1 MWERTVMP
9 DILGILSLS
18 IIYGFTVCSLSCL
31 PTLSVYLMGTGR
43 TFTDGL
49 VGGFYFVAGKMLVY
63 GTWGGL
69 AGGFGML
76 FGVPAIQNRWMGLFV
91 IVTALAIPLAARTKT
106 TCNCYRQE
114 QRGRRLPLL
123 MLGASTS
130 LVPCPPLAAVL
141 LLAAHKGS
149 VLTGIGYGFVFGAGL
164 IVSPLMAASGSMAL
178 ISGVIREKVSWI
190 GPYLQGSA
198 MAILLVMGMRI
209 FLEV

>member
-1 MWERTVMP
+1 MP

-18 IIYGFTVCSLSCL
+18 IVYGFTVCSLACL
-31 PTLSVYLMGTGR
+31 PPLSVYLMGTGR

-76 FGVPAIQNRWMGLFV
+76 FGVPTIQNRWMGIFI
-91 IVTALAIPLAARTKT
+91 IVTGLAIPLAARTKT
-106 TCNCYRQE
+106 ACNCLGPGKH
-114 QRGRRLPLL
+114 GRRFPLL
-123 MLGASTS
+123 LLGASTS
-130 LVPCPPLAAVL
+130 LVPCPPLAAIL

-149 VLTGIGYGFVFGAGL
+149 VLTGIGYGLVFGAGL

-178 ISGVIREKVSWI
+178 ISGVIRQKVSWI

-198 MAILLVMGMRI
+198 MVILLFMGIRI
-209 FLEV
+209 FLEI

>member
-1 MWERTVMP
+1 MP

-18 IIYGFTVCSLSCL
+18 IVYGFTVCSLSCL

-43 TFTDGL
+43 TFTDGM

-69 AGGFGML
+69 AGGFGLL
-76 FGVPAIQNRWMGLFV
+76 FGMPTIQDRWMGLFV
-91 IVTALAIPLAARTKT
+91 IVTALAMPLAAKTKKA
-106 TCNCYRQE
+106 CKCSSPE
-114 QRGRRLPLL
+114 QQGSGLPLL
-123 MLGASTS
+123 LLGASTS
-130 LVPCPPLAAVL
+130 LIPCPPLAAVL

-178 ISGVIREKVSWI
+178 ISGVIREKVFWI

-198 MAILLVMGMRI
+198 MAILLFMGLRI

>member
-1 MWERTVMP
+1 MP

-18 IIYGFTVCSLSCL
+18 IVYGFTVCSLSCL
-31 PTLSVYLMGTGR
+31 PTLSVYLMGTGL
-43 TFTDGL
+43 TFKDGL

-76 FGVPAIQNRWMGLFV
+76 FGVPTIQNRWMGLFI
-91 IVTALAIPLAARTKT
+91 IVTALAIPLAAKTKT
-106 TCNCYRQE
+106 ACNC
-114 QRGRRLPLL
+114 RRSDQHDRRFPLL
-123 MLGASTS
+123 LLGASTS

-149 VLTGIGYGFVFGAGL
+149 VLTGVVYGLVFGSGL
-164 IVSPLMAASGSMAL
+164 IISPLMAASGSMAL
-178 ISGVIREKVSWI
+178 ISGVIRQKVSWI

-198 MAILLVMGMRI
+198 MAILLLMGMRI

>member
-1 MWERTVMP
+1 MP

-18 IIYGFTVCSLSCL
+18 IVYGFTVCSLSCL

-49 VGGFYFVAGKMLVY
+49 VGGFYFVVGKMLVY

-69 AGGFGML
+69 AGAFGML
-76 FGVPAIQNRWMGLFV
+76 FGVPAIQNRWMGLFI
-91 IVTALAIPLAARTKT
+91 IVTALAIPLAAKTKT
-106 TCNCYRQE
+106 GCNCRSPE

-123 MLGASTS
+123 LLGASTS

-149 VLTGIGYGFVFGAGL
+149 VLTGVGYGFVFGSGL

-198 MAILLVMGMRI
+198 MAILLLIGMRI
-209 FLEV
+209 LLEV

>member
-1 MWERTVMP
+1 MP
-9 DILGILSLS
+9 EILSILSLS

-69 AGGFGML
+69 AGAFGML
-76 FGVPAIQNRWMGLFV
+76 FGVPTIQNRWMGLFV
-91 IVTALAIPLAARTKT
+91 IVTALAIPLAAKTKT
-106 TCNCYRQE
+106 ACNCRRKE
-114 QRGRRLPLL
+114 QQGSRLPLL
-123 MLGASTS
+123 LLGASTS

-149 VLTGIGYGFVFGAGL
+149 VLTGIGYGLVFGAGL

-178 ISGVIREKVSWI
+178 ISGVIRQKVSWI
-190 GPYLQGSA
+190 SPYLQGSA
-198 MAILLVMGMRI
+198 MAILLFMGMRI

>member
-1 MWERTVMP
+1 MP
-9 DILGILSLS
+9 DILSILSLS

-31 PTLSVYLMGTGR
+31 PPLGVYLMGSGR

-76 FGVPAIQNRWMGLFV
+76 FGVPDIQNRWMGIFV
-91 IVTALAIPLAARTKT
+91 IVAGLAIPLAAKTKT
-106 TCNCYRQE
+106 SCNCRRTGQ
-114 QRGRRLPLL
+114 QGSRLPLL
-123 MLGASTS
+123 LLGASTS
-130 LVPCPPLAAVL
+130 LVPCPPLAAIL
-141 LLAAHKGS
+141 LLSAHKGS
-149 VLTGIGYGFVFGAGL
+149 VLTGMGYGLVFGAGL

-178 ISGVIREKVSWI
+178 ISGVIRQKVTWI
-190 GPYLQGSA
+190 GPYIQGSA
-198 MAILLVMGMRI
+198 VAILLVMGMRI

>member
-1 MWERTVMP
+1 MP

-18 IIYGFTVCSLSCL
+18 IVYGFTVCSLSCL

-69 AGGFGML
+69 AGGFGLL
-76 FGVPAIQNRWMGLFV
+76 FGMPTIQDRWMGLFV
-91 IVTALAIPLAARTKT
+91 IVTALAMPLTAKTKT
-106 TCNCYRQE
+106 VCKCSRPAQ
-114 QRGRRLPLL
+114 QGSGLPLL
-123 MLGASTS
+123 LLGASTS
-130 LVPCPPLAAVL
+130 LIPCPPLAAVL

-178 ISGVIREKVSWI
+178 ISGVIREKVFWI

-198 MAILLVMGMRI
+198 MAILLFMGLRI

>member
-1 MWERTVMP
+1 MS

-18 IIYGFTVCSLSCL
+18 IVYGFTVCSLSCL
-31 PTLSVYLMGTGR
+31 PTLSIYLMGTGR

-76 FGVPAIQNRWMGLFV
+76 FGVPTIQNRWMGLFV

-106 TCNCYRQE
+106 ACNCRRPE
-114 QRGRRLPLL
+114 QQGSKLPLL
-123 MLGASTS
+123 LLGASTS
-130 LVPCPPLAAVL
+130 LIPCPPLAAVL
-141 LLAAHKGS
+141 LLAAHNGS
-149 VLTGIGYGFVFGAGL
+149 ILTGIGYGLVFGAGL

-198 MAILLVMGMRI
+198 MAILLLMGMRI

>member
-1 MWERTVMP
+1 MP

-18 IIYGFTVCSLSCL
+18 IVYGFTVCSLSCL

-49 VGGFYFVAGKMLVY
+49 VGGFYFVVGKMLVY

-69 AGGFGML
+69 AGAFGML
-76 FGVPAIQNRWMGLFV
+76 FGVPAIQNRWMGLFI
-91 IVTALAIPLAARTKT
+91 IVTALVIPLAAKTKT
-106 TCNCYRQE
+106 GCNCRRPE

-123 MLGASTS
+123 LLGASTS

-149 VLTGIGYGFVFGAGL
+149 VLTGVGYGFVFGSGL
-164 IVSPLMAASGSMAL
+164 IISPLMAASGSMAL
-178 ISGVIREKVSWI
+178 ISGVIRQKVSWI

-198 MAILLVMGMRI
+198 MAILLLIGMRI
-209 FLEV
+209 LLEV

>member
-1 MWERTVMP
+1 MP

-18 IIYGFTVCSLSCL
+18 IVYGFTVCSLSCL

-43 TFTDGL
+43 TFTDGM

-69 AGGFGML
+69 AGGFGLL
-76 FGVPAIQNRWMGLFV
+76 FGMPTIQDRWMGLFV
-91 IVTALAIPLAARTKT
+91 IVTALAMPLAAKTKT
-106 TCNCYRQE
+106 VCKCSRPE
-114 QRGRRLPLL
+114 QQGSGLPLL
-123 MLGASTS
+123 LLGASTS
-130 LVPCPPLAAVL
+130 LIPCPPLAAVL

-178 ISGVIREKVSWI
+178 ISGVIREKVFWI

-198 MAILLVMGMRI
+198 MAILLFMGLRI

>member
-1 MWERTVMP
+1 MP
-9 DILGILSLS
+9 DIAGIFTLSVV
-18 IIYGFTVCSLSCL
+18 YGFTVCSLSCL
-31 PTLSVYLMGTGR
+31 PALSVYLMGTGQ
-43 TFTDGL
+43 TFKDGL

-76 FGVPAIQNRWMGLFV
+76 FGVPTIQNRWMGLFV

-106 TCNCYRQE
+106 ACNCRSSR

-123 MLGASTS
+123 LLGASTS
-130 LVPCPPLAAVL
+130 LVPCPPLVAIL

-149 VLTGIGYGFVFGAGL
+149 VLTGISYGLIFGSGL
-164 IVSPLMAASGSMAL
+164 IVSPLMAAGGSMAL
-178 ISGVIREKVSWI
+178 ISGVIKQKVSWI

-198 MAILLVMGMRI
+198 MVILLFMGMRI

>member
-43 TFTDGL
+43 TFTDGI

-63 GTWGGL
+63 GTWGAL

-76 FGVPAIQNRWMGLFV
+76 FGVPDIQNRWMGLFV
-91 IVTALAIPLAARTKT
+91 IVTGLAIPLAAKTKT
-106 TCNCYRQE
+106 ACSCRRTGQ
-114 QRGRRLPLL
+114 QGSRLPLL
-123 MLGASTS
+123 LLGASTS
-130 LVPCPPLAAVL
+130 LVPCPPLAAIL

-149 VLTGIGYGFVFGAGL
+149 VLTGIGYGLVFGAGL

-178 ISGVIREKVSWI
+178 ISGVIKQKVSWI
-190 GPYLQGSA
+190 SPYLQGSA

>member
-1 MWERTVMP
+1 MP

-18 IIYGFTVCSLSCL
+18 IVYGFTVCSLSCL
-31 PTLSVYLMGTGR
+31 PALSVYLMGTGL
-43 TFTDGL
+43 TFKDGL

-69 AGGFGML
+69 AGGFGIL
-76 FGVPAIQNRWMGLFV
+76 FGVPTIQGRWMGLFV
-91 IVTALAIPLAARTKT
+91 ILTALAIPLAVRTKK
-106 TCNCYRQE
+106 TCNCSRSGQH
-114 QRGRRLPLL
+114 GRRLPLFL
-123 MLGASTS
+123 LGASTS
-130 LVPCPPLAAVL
+130 LVPCPPLVAVL

-149 VLTGIGYGFVFGAGL
+149 VLTGISYGVVFGSGL
-164 IVSPLMAASGSMAL
+164 IVSPLMAASGSVAL

-198 MAILLVMGMRI
+198 MVILLFMGMRI

>member
-1 MWERTVMP
+1 MP

-18 IIYGFTVCSLSCL
+18 IVYGFTVCSLACL
-31 PTLSVYLMGTGR
+31 PPLSVYLMGTGR

-76 FGVPAIQNRWMGLFV
+76 FGVPTIQNRWMGIFI
-91 IVTALAIPLAARTKT
+91 IVTGLAIPLAARTKT
-106 TCNCYRQE
+106 ACNCLGPGKH
-114 QRGRRLPLL
+114 GRRFPLL
-123 MLGASTS
+123 LLGASTS
-130 LVPCPPLAAVL
+130 LVPCPPLAAIL
-141 LLAAHKGS
+141 LLAAHEGS
-149 VLTGIGYGFVFGAGL
+149 VLTGIGYGLVFGAGL

-178 ISGVIREKVSWI
+178 ISGVIRQKVSWI

-198 MAILLVMGMRI
+198 MVILLFMGMKI

>member
-1 MWERTVMP
+1 MP

-18 IIYGFTVCSLSCL
+18 IVYGFTVCSLACL
-31 PTLSVYLMGTGR
+31 PPLSVYLMGTGR

-76 FGVPAIQNRWMGLFV
+76 FGVPTIQNRWMGIFI
-91 IVTALAIPLAARTKT
+91 IVTGLAIPLAARTKT
-106 TCNCYRQE
+106 ACNCLGPGKH
-114 QRGRRLPLL
+114 GRRFPLL
-123 MLGASTS
+123 LLGASTS
-130 LVPCPPLAAVL
+130 LVPCPPLAAIL
-141 LLAAHKGS
+141 LLAAHEGS
-149 VLTGIGYGFVFGAGL
+149 VLTGIGYGLVFGAGL

-178 ISGVIREKVSWI
+178 ISGVIRQKVSWI

-198 MAILLVMGMRI
+198 MVILLFMGIRI